1 MGCEQK
7 GQGTALLLDSTK
19 GSQHKGQ
26 SQLQGCVLKGK
37 DVFSPVPLLLPASWN
52 DDVKTGAGAVTLL
65 HLAHGIRMSRMATPS
80 KEPRSL
86 MAK

>member
-7 GQGTALLLDSTK
+7 GQGTALLLDSTE
-19 GSQHKGQ
+19 GSQRKGQ

-37 DVFSPVPLLLPASWN
+37 DVSSPAPLLPAGWN

-65 HLAHGIRMSRMATPS
+65 HPLHMGSTCQGWQHHG
-80 KEPRSL
+80 RSPDP
-86 MAK
+86 